1 MAKLYVHRNL
11 HRNCWSVLHLGKL
24 QGYRQRMVLKDV
36 EFRVRLGGYQRA
48 VRECRRNVHAFAV
61 GHPGRKLPRA
71 RPIPV
76 RYDWDYGAFVD
87 SRGEEVLEA
96 EAAYL
101 RNNGIVWAYRP
112 KYRDSI

>member
-11 HRNCWSVLHLGKL
+11 HRDCWSVLHLGKL
-24 QGYRQRMVLKDV
+24 QEHRQRMILRDV
-36 EFRVRLGGYQRA
+36 EFRVRPGGYQRYL
-48 VRECRRNVHAFAV
+48 RECRRNVHAFVV

-71 RPIPV
+71 RPIPI
-76 RYDWDYGAFVD
+76 RYNLNYGAFLN

-96 EAAYL
+96 EAVYL

-112 KYRDSI
+112 QYRN